1 MSDELTRTEY
11 FRKLSISRRPD
22 QPLDVNKAP
31 TIIALCVLASITPLA
46 VLIGPLIVSGLITEL
61 GFSAQVAGNMIFAEL
76 SGAAFSTFLALYWIG
91 RCDWRKILWISIGA
105 MVLCNIASSMIETP
119 WPLGVVRF
127 VAGIGVGTVMA
138 ATLLTCGMTRDQ
150 ERVLSF
156 WQMGQIIFAAAALAA
171 LPFIF
176 SAIGIRGMYLCL
188 AAVMAILA
196 FAVPFMPKSG
206 GAEKKLHWR
215 DLPGSTRRFAP
226 VGLIGLL
233 FFFIAMGGIW
243 NFMERLGDSA
253 RLDREFIGFTL
264 AGVSACGV
272 LGSVCSAWLG
282 LKWGR
287 LTPFLLGAAVL
298 AVSMILLYNISSG
311 PQFIL
316 AAFLFKFGWWF
327 ISPYILANIMM
338 LDVSGKLIAAVNFVI
353 AFGQALGPLVVGLT
367 LSPAPAGSSEKMS
380 FTSAINVGLVCLILC
395 CVLFLS
401 IIRLNDRRASAVAW
415 QA

>member
-1 MSDELTRTEY
+1 MAAA
-11 FRKLSISRRPD
+11 RRSTMLRP
-22 QPLDVNKAP
+22 QGGLLDVNKAP
-31 TIIALCVLASITPLA
+31 TIIALCVLSSITPLA
-46 VLIGPLIVSGLITEL
+46 VLIGPLIISGLVTEL
-61 GFSAQVAGNMIFAEL
+61 GFSAQAAGNMIFAEL
-76 SGAAFSTFLALYWIG
+76 SGAACSAFLALYWIA
-91 RCDWRKILWISIGA
+91 RCDWRKILWASIA
-105 MVLCNIASSMIETP
+105 TMVLCNMASAMIEAP

-138 ATLLTCGMTRDQ
+138 ATLLTCGMTRNQ

-156 WQMGQIIFAAAALAA
+156 WQTGQIVFAAAALAA

-188 AAVMAILA
+188 AAVMATLA
-196 FAVPFMPKSG
+196 FAVPFMPQSG
-206 GAEKKLHWR
+206 GEEKKLRWR
-215 DLPGSTRRFAP
+215 ELPASTRRFAP
-226 VGLIGLL
+226 VGLVGLL
-233 FFFIAMGGIW
+233 FFFIAMGGVW
-243 NFMERLGDSA
+243 NFLERIGDTA

-287 LTPFLLGAAVL
+287 MTPFLLGMAVL
-298 AVSMILLYNISSG
+298 AVSMLLLYGLSSR

-338 LDVSGKLIAAVNFVI
+338 LDASGKLIAAVNFVI
-353 AFGQALGPLVVGLT
+353 ASGQALGPLVVGLN
-367 LSPAPAGSSEKMS
+367 LSAVPAGSSEKMS
-380 FTSAINVGLVCLILC
+380 FTPAIDIGLICLILC
-395 CVLFLS
+395 GALFIS
-401 IIRLNDRRASAVAW
+401 VIRLNDRRAATVAEHG
-415 QA
+415 